1 MCAGF
6 AFSVRWERF
15 MPDAASRRLHRLPA
29 FPTQRT
35 SRARSGRRLARLQAN
50 SYAGAFCAET
60 CIERPCDERASSL
73 FRLGHAKMNVSWEP
87 LWRVLLSRTIIV
99 GAVVMLSQPARV
111 AGAEEQPDNEWEAG
125 LQTTII
131 RLAVPSERSLGFGG
145 RIGRTLSTH
154 IAVEAEANHFP
165 ENPGGNFAETQVV
178 GGVKAGARV
187 GSWSGFIKIRPGWL
201 RFGGRDFR
209 ARNSASNY
217 AVLDLG
223 AVAERSITDRIAFR
237 M

>member
-1 MCAGF
+1 MN
-6 AFSVRWERF
+6 
-15 MPDAASRRLHRLPA
+15 
-29 FPTQRT
+29 
-35 SRARSGRRLARLQAN
+35 ARPRSFGLRHTRMKVA
-50 SYAGAFCAET
+50 
-60 CIERPCDERASSL
+60 
-73 FRLGHAKMNVSWEP
+73 WEP
-87 LWRVLLSRTIIV
+87 LWPVLLSRTIIV

-125 LQTTII
+125 CQTTII
-131 RLAVPSERSLGFGG
+131 RLAVPSERSLGLGG

-165 ENPGGNFAETQVV
+165 ENPGGNFGETQVV

-237 M
+237 MDAGNTLIFFGGGAVNTAVGTLRPGTESNLQISFGLGFKF